1 MVATYHEG
9 PFSDFNTP
17 MEAAVLSL
25 ERDVGCVE

>member
-9 PFSDFNTP
+9 PFSDFKP
-17 MEAAVLSL
+17 FMEQAIIPL